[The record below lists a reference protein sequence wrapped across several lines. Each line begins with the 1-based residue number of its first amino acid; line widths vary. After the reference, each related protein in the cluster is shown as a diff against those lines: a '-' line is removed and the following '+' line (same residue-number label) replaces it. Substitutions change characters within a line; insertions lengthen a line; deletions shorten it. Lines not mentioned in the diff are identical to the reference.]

1 MNISDFK
8 DDKTFIKY
16 MDEGIIRGM
25 FKMQDSLVDSYIRI
39 EGENCPNN
47 PYNIHRGLDIAN
59 TNDQLIIKILSQ
71 RVMEELGEMKMA
83 AAEHN
88 QEHVKEEFEDA
99 LIFATEMMI
108 LLGVDGTQ
116 YSDEEIF
123 EDNYNMSYDQR
134 VVVYEYLTSATN
146 CLKNKTWKK
155 DHVNVDTKAF
165 WRRIHKFYITLLQL
179 GESIMGSKIEV
190 FKYFYAKWS
199 TNKFR
204 QVSNY

>member
-8 DDKTFIKY
+8 DDKTFIQY

-25 FKMQDSLVDSYIRI
+25 FKMQDSLVDAYVRI

-47 PYNIHRGLDIAN
+47 PYNIHRGLDITN

-116 YSDEEIF
+116 YSDERSSRTTTTCPTI
-123 EDNYNMSYDQR
+123 
-134 VVVYEYLTSATN
+134 SA
-146 CLKNKTWKK
+146 
-155 DHVNVDTKAF
+155 
-165 WRRIHKFYITLLQL
+165 
-179 GESIMGSKIEV
+179 S
-190 FKYFYAKWS
+190 WS
-199 TNKFR
+199 TSISL
-204 QVSNY
+204 QQPTA

>member
-1 MNISDFK
+1 MNVSDFQN
-8 DDKTFIKY
+8 DKEYIKY

-25 FKMQDSLVDSYIRI
+25 FKMQDSLVDAYVRI
-39 EGENCPNN
+39 ESENCPQN
-47 PYNIHRGLDIAN
+47 PYNIHRGLNISN

-99 LIFATEMMI
+99 LIFATEMML
-108 LLGVDGTQ
+108 LLGVDGTN
-116 YSDEEIF
+116 YDEEAIF
-123 EDNYNMSYDQR
+123 EDNYNMSFDQR
-134 VVVYEYLTSATN
+134 VCVYEYLTAATN

-155 DHVNVDTKAF
+155 DHVLVDQKAF
-165 WRRIHKFYITLLQL
+165 WRRIHKFYISLLQL
-179 GESIMGSKIEV
+179 GESIMGSRIEV
-190 FKYFYAKWS
+190 FRYFYGKWA

-204 QVSNY
+204 QISNY

>member
-1 MNISDFK
+1 MNVSDFQN
-8 DDKTFIKY
+8 DKSYIQY

-25 FKMQDSLVDSYIRI
+25 FKMQDSLVDAYVRI
-39 EGENCPNN
+39 ESENCPDN
-47 PYNIHRGLDIAN
+47 PYNIHRGLDITK

-88 QEHVKEEFEDA
+88 HEHVKEEFEDA
-99 LIFATEMMI
+99 LIFATEMML

-116 YSDEEIF
+116 YNEEEIF
-123 EDNYNMSYDQR
+123 EDNFNMSFDQR
-134 VVVYEYLTSATN
+134 VAVYEYLTAATN

-155 DHVNVDTKAF
+155 DHVKVDTNAF
-165 WRRIHKFYITLLQL
+165 WRRIHKFYIALLQL
-179 GESIMGSKIEV
+179 GESILGSKIEV
-190 FKYFYAKWS
+190 FKYFYAKWA